1 MNNTGNLVQILKDAA
16 SLAEPTPCDYSDV
29 ALLRLEEHKRDM
41 AKRWQDFNAEHQV
54 LQQLGGLFNEG
65 PGPPRL
71 HDLLQAAQDAEAAW
85 KKKKGSGLGK
95 TKSAIENFMNT
106 MSSHSCLFS
115 VIPNNDKYT
124 SLITGVITSIAKVCY
139 PSPLPPCYDS
149 LVRGSLF

>member
-1 MNNTGNLVQILKDAA
+1 MNNTGNPVQIFKDAA
-16 SLAEPTPCDYSDV
+16 SLAEPTPCDDSDE
-29 ALLRLEEHKRDM
+29 ALLRLEEHKRDT

-54 LQQLGGLFNEG
+54 LQQLGVLNGG
-65 PGPPRL
+65 QGPPRL

-85 KKKKGSGLGK
+85 KKKKDHGLGK
-95 TKSAIENFMNT
+95 TKSAIGNFMNT
-106 MSSHSCLFS
+106 MNSHSCLFS